1 MLKRA
6 LISIASFVALAGCA
20 SVPAASPLSS
30 SHPASPRAAEVET
43 ASLVSQTL
51 APGGEESPVPAAPA
65 TGPAAGMKH
74 DHGAMK
80 MTPDSSAVHE
90 HGGHVEGAEMSKTPS
105 ALPASTSQP
114 AVTSPSG
121 SATAP
126 TTAPT
131 TGPAAYFCPMHA
143 DVIAAGPARC
153 PKCNMK
159 LVTKKN
165 P

>member
-6 LISIASFVALAGCA
+6 VFSIASSVALAGCA
-20 SVPAASPLSS
+20 SPPAANPLTST
-30 SHPASPRAAEVET
+30 HPASPRAAEVET

-51 APGGEESPVPAAPA
+51 APGGEESAVLAAPVTA
-65 TGPAAGMKH
+65 PAAGMKH
-74 DHGAMK
+74 DHGAMQMK
-80 MTPDSSAVHE
+80 PESPAVHE
-90 HGGHVEGAEMSKTPS
+90 HGGHAQGAEMSKAPS
-105 ALPASTSQP
+105 ASPASTSQP
-114 AVTSPSG
+114 APASQAA

-143 DVIAAGPARC
+143 DVTAAGPARC

-159 LVTKKN
+159 LVAKKN